1 MAAFKAIDYLVS
13 NGEDRESEE
22 VIDKG
27 GLKYLFR
34 SLLGKVSNENEDREI
49 EQWKWLEDS
58 NRF

>member
-34 SLLGKVSNENEDREI
+34 SLLGKVSNEDEH
-49 EQWKWLEDS
+49 
-58 NRF
+58 